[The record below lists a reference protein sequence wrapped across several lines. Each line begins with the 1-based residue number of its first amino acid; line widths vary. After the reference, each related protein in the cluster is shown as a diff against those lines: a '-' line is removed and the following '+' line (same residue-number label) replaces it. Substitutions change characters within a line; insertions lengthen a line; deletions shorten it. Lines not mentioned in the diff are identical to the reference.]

1 MSGENNMTRV
11 LIAEDEPVSR
21 KMLCHIL
28 ESSGY
33 DVVAAEDGLQ
43 AWKHLQKAK
52 DIHLAILDWMMP
64 GLDGVEICRKLQ
76 NENASSMVYV
86 ILLTA
91 REGSDDVTEA
101 LQAGAHDFV
110 TKPYQ
115 KEELLARLRTGE
127 RITELQT
134 QLLQSQKLESIGQLA
149 SGIAHE
155 INTPIQ
161 YVGDNVRFLQE
172 IHSDIHKVLDKYQ
185 QLLEGNRQKIIP
197 EELIEEIETMQEEA
211 DIQFV
216 LEEIPK
222 ALEQSMQG
230 IDRISKIVRSM
241 RDFAHPGVEEKTTVD
256 INNAI
261 DSTLTV
267 TRNKWKF
274 VADVDTNFAS
284 DLPLI
289 GCYPAELNQAILNII
304 VNAAD
309 AVAAVVGE
317 NPTEKGKITI
327 TTAQHNDKVEIRI
340 TDTGHGIPKENRDKI
355 FNPFF
360 TTKEVGKGTGQGLTI
375 THSIIVNKHGGTI
388 NFESEQSKGTTFV
401 ITLPIERETADVELE
416 VSV

>member
-1 MSGENNMTRV
+1 MTRV

-43 AWKHLQKAK
+43 AWEHLQFAK
-52 DIHLAILDWMMP
+52 DIQLAILDWMMP
-64 GLDGVEICRKLQ
+64 GLDGLEICRKLQ
-76 NENASSMVYV
+76 ERNTSSIIYV

-91 REGSDDVTEA
+91 REGSGDVTEA

-127 RITELQT
+127 RIIQLQT
-134 QLLQSQKLESIGQLA
+134 QLLQAQKLESIGQLA
-149 SGIAHE
+149 SGVAHE

-161 YVGDNVRFLQE
+161 YVGDNIRFMQE

-185 QLLEGNRQKIIP
+185 QLLEGNRQKIVS
-197 EELIEEIETMQEEA
+197 EELIEEIEAIMEET
-211 DIQFV
+211 DIQFA

-222 ALEQSMQG
+222 ALEQSIQG

-241 RDFAHPGVEEKTTVD
+241 RDFAHPGVEEKTNID

-274 VADVDTNFAS
+274 IAEMETNFAS
-284 DLPLI
+284 DLPLV

-309 AVAAVVGE
+309 AIEEVVGDKPE
-317 NPTEKGKITI
+317 EKGRITI
-327 TTAQHNDKVEIRI
+327 TTARKKDKLEIRI
-340 TDTGHGIPKENRDKI
+340 SDTGPGIPKEMQDKI

-388 NFESEQSKGTTFV
+388 NFESEQGKGTTFI
-401 ITLPIERETADVELE
+401 ITLPIERETADVEME

>member
-1 MSGENNMTRV
+1 MTRV

-43 AWKHLQKAK
+43 AWEHLQAAK

-64 GLDGVEICRKLQ
+64 GLDGLEICRKLQ
-76 NENASSMVYV
+76 ERNTSSIIYV

-91 REGSDDVTEA
+91 REGSGDVTEA

-127 RITELQT
+127 RIIQLQT
-134 QLLQSQKLESIGQLA
+134 QLLQAQKLESIGQLA
-149 SGIAHE
+149 SGVAHE

-161 YVGDNVRFLQE
+161 YVGDNIRFMQE

-185 QLLEGNRQKIIP
+185 QLLEGNRQKIVS
-197 EELIEEIETMQEEA
+197 EELIEEIEAIMEET
-211 DIQFV
+211 DIQFA

-222 ALEQSMQG
+222 ALEQSIQG

-241 RDFAHPGVEEKTTVD
+241 RDFAHPGVEEKTNID

-274 VADVDTNFAS
+274 IAEMETNFAS
-284 DLPLI
+284 DLPLV

-309 AVAAVVGE
+309 AIEEVVGDKPE
-317 NPTEKGKITI
+317 EKGRITI
-327 TTAQHNDKVEIRI
+327 TTARKKDKLEIRI
-340 TDTGHGIPKENRDKI
+340 SDTGPGIPKEMQDKI

-388 NFESEQSKGTTFV
+388 NFESEQGKGTTFI
-401 ITLPIERETADVELE
+401 ITLPIERETADVEME